1 MAVGADNPFQ
11 DLFKKLGIE
20 GTDEA
25 EAEAVANSA
34 AEEADWV
41 ESLQSVVLGFEK
53 RNGRPVT
60 TVRDVP
66 EGKRGELL
74 SLLKKAFACGGSE
87 QDGLLLLQG
96 DLRAQV
102 AKWFRKQQVSVRGE
116 TG

>member
-1 MAVGADNPFQ
+1 MGGDNPFQ

-20 GTDEA
+20 GSGEDPTA
-25 EAEAVANSA
+25 EAPDAAGEA
-34 AEEADWV
+34 ADWV
-41 ESLQSVVLGFEK
+41 ESLESVVLGFEK

-66 EGKRGELL
+66 EGRRAELL

-87 QDGLLLLQG
+87 QDDLLLLQG
-96 DLRAQV
+96 DLRAKA
-102 AKWFRKQQVSVRGE
+102 AKWFRKQGVSVRGE

>member
-1 MAVGADNPFQ
+1 MGGDNPFQ
-11 DLFKKLGIE
+11 DLFKKLGVE
-20 GTDEA
+20 GAGEDPAADAAETAREEA
-25 EAEAVANSA
+25 E
-34 AEEADWV
+34 WV
-41 ESLQSVVLGFEK
+41 ESLESVVLGFEK

-66 EGKRGELL
+66 EGCRAELL

-87 QDGLLLLQG
+87 QDDLLLLQG

-102 AKWFRKQQVSVRGE
+102 AKWFRKQKVSVRGE